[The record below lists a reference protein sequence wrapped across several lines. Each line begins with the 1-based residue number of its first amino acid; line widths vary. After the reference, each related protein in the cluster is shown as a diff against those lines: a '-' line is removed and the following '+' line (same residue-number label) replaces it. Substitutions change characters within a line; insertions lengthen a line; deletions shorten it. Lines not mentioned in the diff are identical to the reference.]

1 MIYSWQEEQWAN
13 LMQMKQA
20 QRLPHAL
27 LLYGEAGSGKSEF
40 ARSLAAS
47 LLCRQPADNG
57 EACGRC
63 DACRLIAAQTHP
75 DLSVLKPV
83 PPEKS
88 KSTRPVLNIRIDLIR
103 RLTTKLTS
111 TSQFE
116 GYRVA
121 IIQNADRLLLQAANA
136 LLKTLE
142 EPGSQTLIILVTSRP
157 YRLPITV
164 RSRCQALRFP
174 QPGEEVALAWLQ
186 SQGAKTPEIA
196 LKYAHGAPL
205 IALNQQDETLEQRQ
219 LLTRALTA
227 AYNGES
233 SLTYAAK
240 LANLP
245 RHLSLSWLLDW
256 VSDLV
261 RLKNTEGTV
270 SLINE
275 KDRNHL
281 QKIAHKADLK
291 KIFAFHDLIIDYIRE
306 ESIALNPQLTWE
318 NLLISWD
325 SL

>member
-1 MIYSWQEEQWAN
+1 MIYSWQHEQWAN

-27 LLYGEAGSGKSEF
+27 LLYGEEGSGKSEF

-57 EACGRC
+57 EACGQC
-63 DACRLIAAQTHP
+63 DPCRLIAAQTHP
-75 DLSVLKPV
+75 DLSILKPV
-83 PPEKS
+83 PPEKT
-88 KSTRPVLNIRIDLIR
+88 KSTRPVLNIRIGLIR
-103 RLTTKLTS
+103 QLTTKLTS

-121 IIQNADRLLLQAANA
+121 IIEGADRLLLQAANA
-136 LLKTLE
+136 MLKTLE

-164 RSRCQALRFP
+164 RSRCQGLRFP
-174 QPGEEVALAWLQ
+174 QPGEAVALAWLQ

-205 IALNQQDETLEQRQ
+205 VALKQQDETLEQRQ

-227 AYNGES
+227 AQNGES
-233 SLTYAAK
+233 SLSYAAK
-240 LANLP
+240 LASLP

-261 RLKNTEGTV
+261 RLKNTAGTV

-275 KDRNHL
+275 KDRNYL

-291 KIFAFHDLIIDYIRE
+291 KIFVFHDLIIDYIRE